1 MSKITVKNISTG
13 TVIVTVPDIGFRR
26 ELLPNMSRPI
36 TQEEYDSLIFDPGVD
51 ALIQGHY
58 IVFNGVEEGEAP
70 ITTSPVYEAT
80 NIKKMLEDEDIVAFT
95 RFIPNATD
103 AEKESVVKL
112 AADLKITN
120 NAFVALI
127 KKYCDVDIIS
137 VINIQ
142 HQLSE

>member
-1 MSKITVKNISTG
+1 MSKITIKNISTG
-13 TVIVTVPDIGFRR
+13 TVIITVPDIGFRR

-36 TQEEYDSLIFDPGVD
+36 TQEEYEGLIFDPGVD

-58 IVFNGVEEGEAP
+58 IVFNGVEDGEAP
-70 ITTSPVYEAT
+70 ITTSPIYEAT
-80 NIKKMLEDEDIVAFT
+80 NIKKMLEDGDIVAFT
-95 RFIPNATD
+95 RFIQNATD

-127 KKYCDVDIIS
+127 KKYCGVDIIS

-142 HQLSE
+142 HQLNE